1 MRKLELFNKND
12 YNRKR
17 KYTIYNRDFIH
28 LLRIILKLKIN
39 YPIKSYYKRVIPLN
53 IFQTWHTKNLPP
65 SMNYA
70 SSMIK
75 YNNPEFNYYLFD
87 DDDCKNFI
95 KENFDITV
103 LNAYDS
109 LIPGAYKADLWRYCV
124 LYKKGGIYLDIKYIP
139 LNNFKFINL
148 IEKEHFVLDADRNG
162 VYNALMVCLPGNTKL
177 LACINK
183 IVENVRN
190 KFYGST
196 PLDPTGPLLLKRYFT
211 QREKVNFDMY
221 HDYYK
226 NFNNRFIYFNNI
238 IVFKQ
243 YNGYLNEHNNNSKVG
258 YYSNLWNSRQIYK

>member
-12 YNRKR
+12 FIQKR
-17 KYTIYNRDFIH
+17 RHTIYNRDFIH
-28 LLRIILKLKIN
+28 LLKIIRKLQIS
-39 YPIKSYYKRVIPLN
+39 YPTKSYYKRVIPLN
-53 IFQTWHTKNLPP
+53 IFQTWHTKNLPTI
-65 SMNYA
+65 MNYA
-70 SSMIK
+70 SNMIK

-87 DDDCKNFI
+87 DEDCRNFI
-95 KENFDITV
+95 KENFDNSV

-139 LNNFKFINL
+139 ENNFKFMNL

-190 KFYGST
+190 KFYGLT
-196 PLDPTGPLLLKRYFT
+196 PLDPTGPLLLKKYFT
-211 QREKVNFDMY
+211 HREKLAFDMY

-243 YNGYLNEHNNNSKVG
+243 YNGYLNEYNTNSKVG
-258 YYSNLWNSRQIYK
+258 YYGNLWNSRQIYK